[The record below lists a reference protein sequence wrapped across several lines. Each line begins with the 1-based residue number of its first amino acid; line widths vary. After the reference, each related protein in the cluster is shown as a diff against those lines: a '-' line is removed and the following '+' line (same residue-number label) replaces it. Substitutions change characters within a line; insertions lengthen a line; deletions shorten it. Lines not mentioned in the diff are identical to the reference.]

1 MKKYR
6 NTWNSNNSDS
16 VNEIED
22 LKNRLKFANNKIKDM
37 TDFIESYLKS
47 QPTDANGNYDKI
59 NNFQAYEAKQL
70 LDFYKYGETDK

>member
-6 NTWNSNNSDS
+6 NIWNSNNSDS
-16 VNEIED
+16 VNEIEN

-37 TDFIESYLKS
+37 TDFIEYYLKS
-47 QPTDANGNYDKI
+47 QPTDINGNYDKI
-59 NNFQAYEAKQL
+59 NNPQAYEAKQL